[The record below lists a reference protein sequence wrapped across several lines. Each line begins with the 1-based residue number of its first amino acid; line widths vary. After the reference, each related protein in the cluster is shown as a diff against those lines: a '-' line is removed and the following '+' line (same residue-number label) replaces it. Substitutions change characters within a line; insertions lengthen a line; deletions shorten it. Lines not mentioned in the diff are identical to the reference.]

1 MLIRHLSYFATLA
14 REHHFARAA
23 AASNV
28 AQPTLSAAIRKLE
41 DDLGV
46 RLVVRDQRFVRL
58 TEEGEK
64 LLSWANQ
71 ILADYD
77 SLRADLAGLRRG
89 LTGTLRLGVIPAAMP
104 AVAFVTARFAEA
116 HPLARVEIRSMTSR
130 AIQRALD
137 ALELDGGLTY
147 LENEP
152 LENVRKV
159 PLYHERYV
167 FVARRD
173 HPAGGRDSISWT
185 EAAAQRLCLLS
196 EDMQNRRIVDRLIAS
211 IGARVD
217 PVVVSNSFVA
227 IFAQLRHG
235 ALTSI
240 VPHTFVSLLAG
251 VSDLLAIDLV
261 EPVHV
266 QAVGLVLS
274 DRDPLSPMARA
285 LLASFAHADLEGAFG
300 ARAGSF

>member
-1 MLIRHLSYFATLA
+1 
-14 REHHFARAA
+14 
-23 AASNV
+23 
-28 AQPTLSAAIRKLE
+28 
-41 DDLGV
+41 
-46 RLVVRDQRFVRL
+46 
-58 TEEGEK
+58 
-64 LLSWANQ
+64 
-71 ILADYD
+71 
-77 SLRADLAGLRRG
+77 
-89 LTGTLRLGVIPAAMP
+89 
-104 AVAFVTARFAEA
+104 
-116 HPLARVEIRSMTSR
+116 
-130 AIQRALD
+130 
-137 ALELDGGLTY
+137 
-147 LENEP
+147 
-152 LENVRKV
+152 
-159 PLYHERYV
+159 
-167 FVARRD
+167 
-173 HPAGGRDSISWT
+173 
-185 EAAAQRLCLLS
+185 
-196 EDMQNRRIVDRLIAS
+196 MQNRRIVDRLIAS

-285 LLASFAHADLEGAFG
+285 LLASFAHADLEDAFG